1 MRGRVSKLR
10 HFLPMLCPCPM
21 SMSLRE
27 QLLAAGFVSKKQ
39 VKQATH
45 QERQQEHKKAKQHV
59 VQTNEQK
66 LAADKAQAA
75 KAARDLELNR
85 QQQEKAAK
93 KALRAEVQ
101 QLVEQNRE
109 PKLETDDYFNFID
122 RERVRRIC
130 VTPALRERILKGDL
144 MFVRYRGHYE
154 LVPPAIAQRVG
165 ERDPHS
171 IVTLNLAPEK
181 VDENDPYKD
190 FVVPDDL
197 TW

>member
-1 MRGRVSKLR
+1 
-10 HFLPMLCPCPM
+10 M

-45 QERQQEHKKAKQHV
+45 EERQQQHKKAKHNV
-59 VQTNEQK
+59 TQTNEQK
-66 LAADKAQAA
+66 LAVERAQAA
-75 KAARDLELNR
+75 KVARDLELNR

-93 KALRAEVQ
+93 KALRLEVQ

-130 VTPALRERILKGDL
+130 VTPALRERIMRGDL
-144 MFVRYRGHYE
+144 VFVRYRGHYE
-154 LVPPAIAQRVG
+154 LVPPPVAERIR
-165 ERDPHS
+165 ERDPQA
-171 IVTLNLAPEK
+171 VVALNLAPEK
-181 VDENDPYKD
+181 VNEDDPYKD

>member
-1 MRGRVSKLR
+1 
-10 HFLPMLCPCPM
+10 M

-45 QERQQEHKKAKQHV
+45 QERQQQHQKAKHNAGP
-59 VQTNEQK
+59 TNEQK
-66 LAADKAQAA
+66 LAAERAQAA
-75 KAARDLELNR
+75 KVARDLELNR

-93 KALRAEVQ
+93 KALRIEIQ
-101 QLVEQNRE
+101 QLVEGNRE
-109 PKLETDDYFNFID
+109 PKVETDDYFNFID

-130 VTPALRERILKGDL
+130 VTPALRERIGRGELV
-144 MFVRYRGHYE
+144 FVRYRGHYE
-154 LVPPAIAQRVG
+154 LVPPPIAERIR
-165 ERDPHS
+165 ERDPLAV
-171 IVTLNLAPEK
+171 VTLNTGPEK
-181 VDENDPYKD
+181 VSEDDPYKD